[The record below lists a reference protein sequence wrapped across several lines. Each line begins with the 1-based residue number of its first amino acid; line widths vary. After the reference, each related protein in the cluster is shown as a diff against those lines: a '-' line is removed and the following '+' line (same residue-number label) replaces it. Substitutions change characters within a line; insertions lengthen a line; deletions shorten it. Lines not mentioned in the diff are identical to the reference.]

1 MPGCQSTPSMRW
13 HCHLKETE
21 ETACAQVPCGR
32 TGSICWRMGQAFHAG
47 IGRSMGKSVTKR
59 KNPSESITWVLVL
72 AETEGFEPSMRL
84 YTPYSL
90 SRGAPSATRSRF
102 QSRYYA
108 SFLRLSRKTWR
119 LAGEVSGSNPCKHS
133 PLPQHKATPHFQ
145 PQTVSSGRARS
156 YLIQQLRQ
164 LGGGWGGLV
173 MDPQPVAQDVGLP

>member
-1 MPGCQSTPSMRW
+1 MR
-13 HCHLKETE
+13 
-21 ETACAQVPCGR
+21 R
-32 TGSICWRMGQAFHAG
+32 WRC
-47 IGRSMGKSVTKR
+47 KR
-59 KNPSESITWVLVL
+59 KSPEQFCCSGLIL

-119 LAGEVSGSNPCKHS
+119 LAGEVSGRTPFKYS
-133 PLPQHKATPHFQ
+133 PLPQRKATPHFQ
-145 PQTVSSGRARS
+145 AQTVSSGRARS

-164 LGGGWGGLV
+164 LGGGRGGLV